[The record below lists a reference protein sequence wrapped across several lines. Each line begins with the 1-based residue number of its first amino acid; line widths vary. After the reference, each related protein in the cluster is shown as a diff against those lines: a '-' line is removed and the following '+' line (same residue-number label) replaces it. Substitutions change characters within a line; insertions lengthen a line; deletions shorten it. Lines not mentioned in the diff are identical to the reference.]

1 MAVSALSPALPADS
15 HATQDAAPNATH
27 APNAFW
33 PLWPLPPSL
42 TSLPSPLSS
51 FPSLPAF
58 SSLSPLFSP
67 LANAFAESAEAA
79 QTALKSAFGSA
90 FDPALNPLFAQA
102 QQALDAASAGATTA
116 FSPLQPL
123 ASFPSFPSIQSIQSM
138 PPFPALPAAAPAAIQ
153 PLYDYLFDA
162 WQRSV
167 LFLDVLRERGN
178 QTYMHEKAGM
188 PPVLA
193 FDYEVIVDGREL
205 DDPCNYALLRIKP
218 EEGVQTD
225 ARMRPFVV
233 IDPRA
238 GHGPGI
244 AGFKMDSEVGIAL
257 RKGHPCYFV
266 TFFPVPTD
274 TQTIESV
281 GKAEAVFLQ
290 KVRELHA
297 DADGQP
303 FVIGNCRGG
312 WAAALLAASA
322 PSLVGPLM
330 LAGSPLS
337 YWAGVRG
344 KNPMRYSGGM
354 LGGSWMS
361 SLAAD
366 LGDGH
371 FDGAHLV
378 TNFENLNPSNTF
390 WGKLYNLYAK
400 VDTERERFLEFER
413 WWGGHFQLNRA
424 EIDWIVQNL
433 FVGNHLTRNEVY
445 AKNARA
451 PVDLRNIRTPI
462 IVLASWGDNITPPQQ
477 ALNWIPDLY
486 ASVDEIVANEQV
498 IVYCLHDKVGHLG
511 IFVSASVANKEH
523 TELFSALDLIDVLP
537 PGLYEARI
545 TDSTPEAGRLEA
557 LEGRY
562 EIRFERRTIDDILAL
577 DDGRDDEQPFEV
589 VRRFAENN
597 QRIYD
602 LFVSPTVRASSNA
615 LSAHLLRE
623 SHPSRVERSFFSDAN
638 PVLGALPAVADAVR
652 AHRKPAERDN
662 PFTLI
667 EKQVSA
673 SIEAVWDAYRDARD
687 TWTESTFYSL
697 YTAPWVQAWV
707 GVAPS
712 LPLDPIA
719 PPLTALRKEL
729 AQMRL
734 RAAHAHVHKAS
745 LLDVFMRIMAYL
757 ADEMHVVQYRPFQK
771 MRELA
776 REYFGDRQP
785 SIAELKEAARRQGA
799 IVQLDAQ
806 AAVAALPDL
815 VPDARS
821 RRLLMSAVY
830 QVASA
835 SGPLDGERAERFAEV
850 QRVLGLEPGSEKEP
864 LPPPPGG
871 GSASGGESGGAS
883 GSGAAGGG
891 SGSTQAAGGA
901 QVKASADPQDQHDA
915 PKADAASAAAKP
927 RRATNAKVKA
937 AVEAAVKAVD
947 APEVKPAA
955 KPTEKPTTKPTTKP
969 AAKTAAKAATKPAT
983 KTATK
988 PAARRVRPAS
998 PPAATRTSRPA
1009 AARRRAARSAGE

>member
-1 MAVSALSPALPADS
+1 MAVSAFSPALSSDS
-15 HATQDAAPNATH
+15 SPTSANAP
-27 APNAFW
+27 FW
-33 PLWPLPPSL
+33 PLWPLQAFEAFQPFQPFQ
-42 TSLPSPLSS
+42 PLVD
-51 FPSLPAF
+51 
-58 SSLSPLFSP
+58 
-67 LANAFAESAEAA
+67 AFAESAGVA
-79 QTALKSAFGSA
+79 QS
-90 FDPALNPLFAQA
+90 ALNS
-102 QQALDAASAGATTA
+102 ALNTA
-116 FSPLQPL
+116 FSSAAAPFAALNVTRE
-123 ASFPSFPSIQSIQSM
+123 PSAAASM
-138 PPFPALPAAAPAAIQ
+138 PAIPVLPKAAPAAIQ
-153 PLYDYLFDA
+153 PLFDYLFDA

-205 DDPCNYALLRIKP
+205 KDACNYALLRIKP
-218 EEGVQTD
+218 EAGVETD
-225 ARMRPFVV
+225 ARMRPFVL

-274 TQTIESV
+274 TQTIQSV
-281 GKAEAVFLQ
+281 GEAEVAFLQ
-290 KVRELHA
+290 KVRELHPE
-297 DADGQP
+297 ADGRP
-303 FVIGNCRGG
+303 FVIGNCQGG
-312 WAAALLAASA
+312 WAAALVAASA

-354 LGGSWMS
+354 LGGTWMS

-378 TNFENLNPSNTF
+378 TNFENLNPANTF

-413 WWGGHFQLNRA
+413 WWGGHYQLNRA

-445 AKNARA
+445 AKHARA
-451 PVDLRNIRTPI
+451 PVDLRNIRAPI
-462 IVLASWGDNITPPQQ
+462 VVLASWGDNITPPQQ

-537 PGLYEARI
+537 PGLYEAKI
-545 TDSTPEAGRLEA
+545 TDSTPEAARLEA

-562 EIRFERRTIDDILAL
+562 QIRFERRTIDDILAL

-597 QRIYD
+597 QRLYD
-602 LFVSPTVRASSNA
+602 LYVSPFVRASSNA

-623 SHPSRVERSFFSDAN
+623 AHPSRVERSLFSDAN
-638 PVLGALPAVADAVR
+638 PALGVLPAVAEAVR
-652 AHRKPAERDN
+652 AHRLPAAPDN
-662 PFTLI
+662 PFTLL

-673 SIEAVWDAYRDARD
+673 SIEGAWDAWRDARD
-687 TWTESTFYSL
+687 AWIERAFYTV

-707 GVAPS
+707 GVAPNT
-712 LPLDPIA
+712 PLDPIA

-729 AQMRL
+729 AQQRL
-734 RAAHAHVHKAS
+734 RAAREHVKKGTLVDA
-745 LLDVFMRIMAYL
+745 FMRIMAYL
-757 ADEMHVVQYRPFQK
+757 ADEMHVVQYRPFQR

-776 REYFGDRQP
+776 REYMGDRQP
-785 SIAELKEAARRQGA
+785 SIAELKESARRQGA
-799 IVQLDAQ
+799 IVQLDAN
-806 AAVAALPDL
+806 AAIDALPEL
-815 VPDARS
+815 VPDMRT
-821 RRLLMSAVY
+821 RRLLLSVVY
-830 QVASA
+830 QVATA
-835 SGPLDGERAERFAEV
+835 YAPLEGGRAERFAQV
-850 QRVLGLEPGSEKEP
+850 QRALGVEPGSENAP
-864 LPPPPGG
+864 LPPP
-871 GSASGGESGGAS
+871 
-883 GSGAAGGG
+883 AAAP
-891 SGSTQAAGGA
+891 SPVQPAAEVAPARRRVTATKATKAPAATKAPVATKAAKAAAKSTKAT
-901 QVKASADPQDQHDA
+901 KASAAESPA
-915 PKADAASAAAKP
+915 PA
-927 RRATNAKVKA
+927 
-937 AVEAAVKAVD
+937 
-947 APEVKPAA
+947 PAA
-955 KPTEKPTTKPTTKP
+955 KPKR
-969 AAKTAAKAATKPAT
+969 
-983 KTATK
+983 
-988 PAARRVRPAS
+988 AARAPA
-998 PPAATRTSRPA
+998 P
-1009 AARRRAARSAGE
+1009 RRRAPPATGK

>member
-1 MAVSALSPALPADS
+1 VAVSTSSPFSFLPNLAS
-15 HATQDAAPNATH
+15 GKPFWPFAP
-27 APNAFW
+27 FW
-33 PLWPLPPSL
+33 PLAATSDEESSPPAPL
-42 TSLPSPLSS
+42 
-51 FPSLPAF
+51 
-58 SSLSPLFSP
+58 
-67 LANAFAESAEAA
+67 AEAA
-79 QTALKSAFGSA
+79 SAMTTAVSHAIES
-90 FDPALNPLFAQA
+90 AQA
-102 QQALDAASAGATTA
+102 
-116 FSPLQPL
+116 
-123 ASFPSFPSIQSIQSM
+123 
-138 PPFPALPAAAPAAIQ
+138 APGVAQ
-153 PLYDYLFDA
+153 PLYDYLYDA

-178 QTYMHEKAGM
+178 QTYVHEQAGM

-205 DDPCNYALLRIKP
+205 ADPCNYALLRIKP
-218 EEGVQTD
+218 EVDAPTD
-225 ARMRPFVV
+225 PRMRPFVV

-266 TFFPVPTD
+266 TFFPVPCE
-274 TQTIESV
+274 TQTIQSV
-281 GKAEAVFLQ
+281 AQAEAVFIQ
-290 KVRELHA
+290 RVRDLHP
-297 DADGQP
+297 DADGLP
-303 FVIGNCRGG
+303 FIIGNCQGG

-322 PSLVGPLM
+322 PALVGPLM

-366 LGDGH
+366 LGDGR

-378 TNFENLNPSNTF
+378 QNFENLNPANTY
-390 WGKLYNLYAK
+390 WGKLYNLYAS

-433 FVGNHLTRNEVY
+433 FVGNHLTRNEVF
-445 AKNARA
+445 AKNSRS

-537 PGLYEARI
+537 PGLYEAKI

-562 EIRFERRTIDDILAL
+562 EIRFELRTIDDILAL

-602 LFVSPTVRASSNA
+602 LLVSPFVRASSNA
-615 LSAHLLRE
+615 LSAHVLRE
-623 SHPSRVERSFFSDAN
+623 SHPSRVERSVISDAN
-638 PVLGALPAVADAVR
+638 PALGVLPSVAEAVR
-652 AHRKPAERDN
+652 AHRKPVAPDN
-662 PFTLI
+662 PFTLL
-667 EKQVSA
+667 EKQASA
-673 SIEAVWDAYRDARD
+673 SIEASWDAYRDMRD
-687 TWTESTFYSL
+687 AWIESAFYNV
-697 YTAPWVQAWV
+697 YTAPWMQAWV
-707 GVAPS
+707 GVAPNE
-712 LPLDPIA
+712 PLEPIA
-719 PPLTALRKEL
+719 PPLMALRKEL
-729 AQMRL
+729 AQYRL
-734 RAAHAHVHKAS
+734 RAARAHLTKGS
-745 LLDVFMRIMAYL
+745 LVDAFMRIAAYIV
-757 ADEMHVVQYRPFQK
+757 DEMHTVQYRPFQR

-776 REYFGDRQP
+776 REYLGDRQP

-799 IVQLDAQ
+799 IVQLDPQ
-806 AAVAALPDL
+806 AAIDALPEI
-815 VPDARS
+815 VPDMKT
-821 RRLLMSAVY
+821 RRALLAAVY
-830 QVASA
+830 RIATV
-835 SGPLDGERAERFAEV
+835 SGPLEGERRERYRHV
-850 QRVLGLEPGSEKEP
+850 QRALGVEPGSEKTG
-864 LPPPPGG
+864 LPPLDGG
-871 GSASGGESGGAS
+871 GSEGGALSGGAV
-883 GSGAAGGG
+883 GGAVGGAAGGG
-891 SGSTQAAGGA
+891 AVSAGGA
-901 QVKASADPQDQHDA
+901 GGAN
-915 PKADAASAAAKP
+915 AAAQAAEP
-927 RRATNAKVKA
+927 QAEAAPAKVSSVKA
-937 AVEAAVKAVD
+937 AVVSETVAPKKAPV
-947 APEVKPAA
+947 
-955 KPTEKPTTKPTTKP
+955 
-969 AAKTAAKAATKPAT
+969 AAKTARRSRAAATP
-983 KTATK
+983 TATR
-988 PAARRVRPAS
+988 AAGTT
-998 PPAATRTSRPA
+998 AT
-1009 AARRRAARSAGE
+1009 RRRATRSASE

>member
-1 MAVSALSPALPADS
+1 MAVSALSSASSSATSPASSATSAPAS
-15 HATQDAAPNATH
+15 P
-27 APNAFW
+27 FW
-33 PLWPLPPSL
+33 PLWPL
-42 TSLPSPLSS
+42 SS
-51 FPSLPAF
+51 FPAFQTLPPFQPIAD
-58 SSLSPLFSP
+58 
-67 LANAFAESAEAA
+67 AFAESAEAA
-79 QTALKSAFGSA
+79 QSALSNVLGNAWQTAI
-90 FDPALNPLFAQA
+90 AQA
-102 QQALDAASAGATTA
+102 AGPFNGFALTREPAAAAS
-116 FSPLQPL
+116 L
-123 ASFPSFPSIQSIQSM
+123 
-138 PPFPALPAAAPAAIQ
+138 PAAPKLPAAAPAAIQ
-153 PLYDYLFDA
+153 PLFDYLFDA

-178 QTYMHEKAGM
+178 QTYIHEKAGM

-193 FDYEVIVDGREL
+193 FEYDVIVDGREL

-218 EEGVQTD
+218 EEGAQTD

-281 GKAEAVFLQ
+281 GKAEAVFLR

-297 DADGQP
+297 DADGLP
-303 FVIGNCRGG
+303 FVIGNCQGG

-344 KNPMRYSGGM
+344 KNPMRYSGGL
-354 LGGSWMS
+354 LGGSWAS

-371 FDGAHLV
+371 FDGAYLV
-378 TNFENLNPSNTF
+378 QNFENLNPANTF
-390 WGKLYNLYAK
+390 WGKLYNLYAH

-445 AKNARA
+445 AKNARS

-537 PGLYEARI
+537 PGLYEAKI
-545 TDSTPEAGRLEA
+545 TDSTPEAARLDPI
-557 LEGRY
+557 EGRY
-562 EIRFERRTIDDILAL
+562 EIRFERRSIDDILAL

-597 QRIYD
+597 QRLYD
-602 LFVSPTVRASSNA
+602 LFVSPVVRGSSNA
-615 LSAHLLRE
+615 LTAHVLRE
-623 SHPSRVERSFFSDAN
+623 THPARVERSVFSDAN
-638 PVLGALPAVADAVR
+638 PALGMLPAVAESVR
-652 AHRKPAERDN
+652 AHRLPAAPDN
-662 PFTLI
+662 PFTLM

-673 SIEAVWDAYRDARD
+673 SIEGAWDAYRDARD
-687 TWTESTFYSL
+687 AWVERTFYSL

-707 GVAPS
+707 GVAPNS
-712 LPLDPIA
+712 PLDPIA
-719 PPLTALRKEL
+719 PPLSALRKEL
-729 AQMRL
+729 AQTRL
-734 RAAHAHVHKAS
+734 RAARAHLKDGS
-745 LLDVFMRIMAYL
+745 LLDAFMRILAYL
-757 ADEMHVVQYRPFQK
+757 ADEMHVVQYRPFQR
-771 MRELA
+771 MRELG
-776 REYFGDRQP
+776 REYLGEKQP
-785 SIAELKEAARRQGA
+785 TIAELKEAARRQGA
-799 IVQLDAQ
+799 IVQLDAK
-806 AAVAALPDL
+806 AAIDALPDL
-815 VPDARS
+815 VPDART
-821 RRLLMSAVY
+821 RRTLLAVVY
-830 QVASA
+830 QVATA
-835 SGPLDGERAERFAEV
+835 YEPLEGERADRFAEV
-850 QRVLGLEPGSEKEP
+850 QRVLGVEPGSEKEA
-864 LPPPPGG
+864 LPPPPG
-871 GSASGGESGGAS
+871 S
-883 GSGAAGGG
+883 SGAGN
-891 SGSTQAAGGA
+891 AGGA
-901 QVKASADPQDQHDA
+901 GGKAGGEGGKPDAGPQTASAGVQG
-915 PKADAASAAAKP
+915 AASASVPEAAATPADAPAEPSRTRAEAAKATAAEKP
-927 RRATNAKVKA
+927 APAAVDKPKRAARPASKVKA
-937 AVEAAVKAVD
+937 AAAAAAHAVA
-947 APEVKPAA
+947 APEP
-955 KPTEKPTTKPTTKP
+955 
-969 AAKTAAKAATKPAT
+969 KAPAT
-983 KTATK
+983 KAS
-988 PAARRVRPAS
+988 AARGARAS
-998 PPAATRTSRPA
+998 SAPSATRASRPA
-1009 AARRRAARSAGE
+1009 AARRRATRAGE